1 MTGTSP
7 AMTEEIEDG
16 GLKGS
21 EADDK
26 LLPSLMVIPDGLGR
40 SGSWQDSMNLPAVVP
55 AATGD
60 HNGRRGQDEQ
70 CRADGSRI
78 FAVLRPGWRLE
89 GYRCTPSIE
98 VSPPSMGSTVPV
110 M

>member
-40 SGSWQDSMNLPAVVP
+40 SGSWQDRHEPSRCRSR
-55 AATGD
+55 GD
-60 HNGRRGQDEQ
+60 GR
-70 CRADGSRI
+70 
-78 FAVLRPGWRLE
+78 P
-89 GYRCTPSIE
+89 
-98 VSPPSMGSTVPV
+98 
-110 M
+110 